1 MLSLSITFELLLRSI
16 FIAIL
21 SSSYSRSTIVIRV
34 NAMPT
39 IEQVSRSNTANI
51 LVIDDEARI
60 REACTVVLTDHGFSV
75 SSAADGE
82 EGLEKIA
89 AEHFDIVLVDLM
101 MPTISGFDVL
111 SEVRKN
117 HPDTVVIVITGYAT
131 LEHSIEAM
139 KKGAFDFIPKPFTP
153 DQLRAVVDKSLQY
166 TNALQDIAES
176 KSRLRVMVN
185 RLTEG
190 VLTTDSN
197 KLIVQANRAFL
208 HMMGYHGE
216 DVIGRSVSSVIE
228 NNDLL
233 EAIDKTLTMTTATF
247 AEVTNELTFHDED
260 GEKYYSSRCSP
271 FRSKSGSNLGTIT
284 VLHDIT
290 AIKKMDQMKSDF
302 VSLVSHE
309 IRSPMNSLL
318 MQLKIIMDGL
328 AGDVTEKQHEILE
341 RASGKILNLNNLVSE
356 LLDLSRI
363 ESGLIGHE
371 KELVDMEKLLK
382 EQQKFHTPYG
392 AEENIT
398 IDLEIKDTL
407 PLILANLQNIE
418 EIFSNLITNAIKYSP
433 KDTVVTIAAEVE
445 NKYLKI
451 QVKDNGF
458 GIEKEDLKN
467 IFGRFFRVKNSAT
480 REIHGTGLGLSI
492 VKSIV
497 ESHHG
502 SINVESEI
510 GKGSTFIILL
520 PLEDT

>member
-1 MLSLSITFELLLRSI
+1 MATLDPVSK
-16 FIAIL
+16 
-21 SSSYSRSTIVIRV
+21 SYHAS
-34 NAMPT
+34 
-39 IEQVSRSNTANI
+39 I

-60 REACTVVLTDHGFSV
+60 RDACTLVLADRGFEV
-75 SSAADGE
+75 SSAPDGE
-82 EGLEKIA
+82 QGLEMIGK
-89 AEHFDIVLVDLM
+89 HNFDIVLVDLM

-185 RLTEG
+185 RLAEG
-190 VLTTDSN
+190 VITTDSN

-228 NNDLL
+228 SKELL
-233 EAIDKTLTMTTATF
+233 NAIDETLAMTPATF
-247 AEVTNELTFHDED
+247 AELTSELTIQGDN
-260 GEKYYSSRCSP
+260 GEKFYSSRCSP
-271 FRSKSGSNLGTIT
+271 FRSKSGNNLGTIT

-290 AIKKMDQMKSDF
+290 ALKKVDQMKSDF
-302 VSLVSHE
+302 VSMVSHE

-328 AGDVTEKQHEILE
+328 AGDVTDKQREILE

-363 ESGLIGHE
+363 ESGLIAHE
-371 KELVDMEKLLK
+371 KEMVDLTQLLRD
-382 EQQKFHTPYG
+382 QQIFHAPY
-392 AEENIT
+392 ADKNNIS
-398 IDLEIKDTL
+398 IELALSDDL
-407 PLILANLQNIE
+407 PPILANQQNIE

-433 KDTVVTIAAEVE
+433 ADTAVTISTERE
-445 NKYLKI
+445 NEYLKI
-451 QVKDNGF
+451 KVKDNGF
-458 GIEKEDLKN
+458 GMEKEDLKN
-467 IFGRFFRVKNSAT
+467 IFTRFYRVKNATT
-480 REIHGTGLGLSI
+480 REIYGTGLGLAI

-502 SINVESEI
+502 SITVESEI
-510 GKGSTFIILL
+510 GKGSTFTILL
-520 PLEDT
+520 PLEDS

>member
-1 MLSLSITFELLLRSI
+1 MATLETL
-16 FIAIL
+16 
-21 SSSYSRSTIVIRV
+21 
-34 NAMPT
+34 
-39 IEQVSRSNTANI
+39 SRSNSANI
-51 LVIDDEARI
+51 LVIDDETRI
-60 REACTVVLTDHGFSV
+60 REACTVVLSDRGFDV

-82 EGLEKIA
+82 IGLEMIREK
-89 AEHFDIVLVDLM
+89 HFDIVLVDLM
-101 MPTISGFDVL
+101 MPQISGFDVL

-197 KLIVQANRAFL
+197 KLIVQANPAFL

-216 DVIGRSVSSVIE
+216 EVIGRNVTEVIE
-228 NNDLL
+228 SKELL
-233 EAIDKTLTMTTATF
+233 NAIDETLTMTPTTF
-247 AEVTNELTFHDED
+247 AEITNELTFQDDD
-260 GEKYYSSRCSP
+260 GEKFYSSRCSP

-290 AIKKMDQMKSDF
+290 ALKKVDQMKSDF
-302 VSLVSHE
+302 VSMVSHE

-328 AGDVTEKQHEILE
+328 AGEVTEKQQEILK
-341 RASGKILNLNNLVSE
+341 RASDKILNLNNLVSE

-363 ESGLIGHE
+363 ESGLIAYE
-371 KELVDMEKLLK
+371 KEMVDIAQLLHD
-382 EQQKFHTPYG
+382 QQKFYAPEG
-392 AEENIT
+392 NKNNISIEVNIQEN
-398 IDLEIKDTL
+398 L
-407 PLILANLQNIE
+407 PPIIANLQNIE
-418 EIFSNLITNAIKYSP
+418 EIFTNLITNAIKYSP
-433 KDTVVTIAAEVE
+433 QNTTIHISAERE
-445 NKYLKI
+445 NEYVKI
-451 QVKDNGF
+451 EVKDNGF
-458 GIEKEDLKN
+458 GIGEEDLKN
-467 IFGRFFRVKNSAT
+467 IFGRFYRVKNATT
-480 REIHGTGLGLSI
+480 REIHGTGLGLAI

-502 SINVESEI
+502 SITVKSKPDE
-510 GKGSTFIILL
+510 GSTFTIFL
-520 PLEDT
+520 PLGDT